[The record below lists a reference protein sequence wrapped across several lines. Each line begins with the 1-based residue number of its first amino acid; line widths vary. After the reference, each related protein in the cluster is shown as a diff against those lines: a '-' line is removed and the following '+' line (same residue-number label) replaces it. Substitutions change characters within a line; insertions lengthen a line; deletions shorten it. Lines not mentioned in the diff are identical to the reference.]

1 MIYIMLTHQQS
12 YSSVKPIYVE
22 FENIRNELKKI
33 SLGQTH
39 VYLIIQ
45 VQILYFKNKLFWKQ
59 AYFSNSLYCQSTLNP
74 FDWLVFLHL
83 YFLRNCSRIRAKT
96 FDDE

>member
-1 MIYIMLTHQQS
+1 MFTHQQS
-12 YSSVKPIYVE
+12 YSSVKPICVE

-33 SLGQTH
+33 SLCQTH

-45 VQILYFKNKLFWKQ
+45 VQILYFKNMQTLLK
-59 AYFSNSLYCQSTLNP
+59 ATYFSNSLYCQSTLNP
-74 FDWLVFLHL
+74 FDWLVCLHL